1 MQLHPGMAWGTPSS
15 RCGFSGQRRAVQSC
29 RDFVADTLRTAEFR
43 YPLQV
48 WDDLLLCASELATN
62 AIRHTRSGDH
72 EGVFT
77 AVLYLRRAW
86 VGLEVQDLGP
96 RDEVP
101 TVPCPLADALDDP
114 LATSGRGLAM
124 IGLCSRGRY
133 GFAAPPEAPVHS
145 TWCALAA

>member
-1 MQLHPGMAWGTPSS
+1 M
-15 RCGFSGQRRAVQSC
+15 QSC
-29 RDFVADTLRTAEFR
+29 RHFVADTLRTADFD
-43 YPLQV
+43 YPRRV

-62 AIRHTRSGDH
+62 AIRHTRSGEE

-96 RDEVP
+96 REKEP
-101 TVPCPLADALDDP
+101 TVPSPLTCSLDDP
-114 LATSGRGLAM
+114 LATAGRGLAM

-133 GFAAPPEAPVHS
+133 GFAAPPDAPVYS